1 MAAPAPF
8 PHGAFRSGP
17 LLIDDAALWT
27 DLYEITMAAVYHHHR
42 MQGLAT
48 FSLFVRRL
56 PKSRGYLIAAG
67 LEDVLDF
74 LESFRFSRRAVDY
87 LRSQGGYAPDFLG
100 HLQSLRFTG
109 EVRAIREGTVVFP
122 DEPLLEITAPIM
134 EAQLI
139 ETAVLNFCHYQ
150 TLACTKAARVVDAAQ
165 GRGVVEFGLRRTH
178 GIDAGMKA
186 ARAAYLAGAASTS
199 NVLAGLTWGIPTTG
213 TMAHSFVSAF
223 REEGDAFRAFG
234 EVFPGRTTLLL
245 DTYDTVAAAR
255 KAVVVAQEMAAAG
268 GRLTAVRLDSGD
280 LLALSRAVR
289 RILDEA
295 GLTEVR
301 IFASGN
307 LDEYEIATLLAA
319 GAPIDAFG
327 VGTRMTVSADA
338 PYLDMAYK
346 LVRYDGRDVLK
357 VSPGKETWTGEKQV
371 YRFQDPSGQFIGD
384 LLARRDEPEPAGGRA
399 LLEVVMQEG
408 TPIAPDPSLD
418 SIRDHCARQRA
429 ALPEE
434 VRRIA
439 DPASYPVMRSHRL
452 LAAQAERKAK
462 LQPSMEL
469 IR

>member
-1 MAAPAPF
+1 MIVHDASPP
-8 PHGAFRSGP
+8 GSLRSDP
-17 LLIDDAALWT
+17 LLLQNAALWT
-27 DLYEITMAAVYHHHR
+27 DLYEVTMAAVYRHR
-42 MQGLAT
+42 RMEGRAT

-56 PKSRGYLIAAG
+56 PRNRGYLIASG
-67 LEDVLDF
+67 LGDVLDF
-74 LESFRFSRRAVDY
+74 LESFRFSASGLDY
-87 LRSQGGYAPDFLG
+87 LRSQGDYEPDFLEC
-100 HLQSLRFTG
+100 LRSLRFTG
-109 EVRAIREGTVVFP
+109 EVRAVPEGTVVFP

-134 EAQLI
+134 EAQLV

-150 TLACTKAARVVDAAQ
+150 TLACTKAARVVDAAR
-165 GRGVVEFGLRRTH
+165 GRGIVEFGLRRTH

-186 ARAAYLAGAASTS
+186 ARAAWMAGAASTS
-199 NVLAGLTWGIPTTG
+199 NVLAGLTWGVPTTG

-223 REEGDAFRAFG
+223 LEEADAFRAFG

-255 KAVVVAQEMAAAG
+255 KAVVVAREMAAAG
-268 GRLTAVRLDSGD
+268 GKLSGVRLDSGD

-289 RILDEA
+289 RVLDEA

-307 LDEYEIATLLAA
+307 LDEYEIERLLAA

-357 VSPGKETWTGEKQV
+357 VSTGKETWTGEKQV

-384 LLARRDEPEPAGGRA
+384 LLARRDESEPAGGRA
-399 LLEVVMQEG
+399 LLEVVMKEG
-408 TPIAPDPSLD
+408 TRIAPDPSLD
-418 SIRDHCARQRA
+418 TIRDHCARQRA
-429 ALPEE
+429 ALPED
-434 VRRIA
+434 VRRIS

-452 LAAQAERKAK
+452 LAAQAERKAE
-462 LQPSMEL
+462 LHLGMEVA
-469 IR
+469 R